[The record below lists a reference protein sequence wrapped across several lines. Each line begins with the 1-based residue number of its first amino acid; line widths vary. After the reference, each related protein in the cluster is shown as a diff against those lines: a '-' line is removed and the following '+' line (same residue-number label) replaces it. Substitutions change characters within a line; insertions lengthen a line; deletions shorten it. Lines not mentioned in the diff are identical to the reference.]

1 MMRVQDQGLGLGPFC
16 FSALR
21 RAAERSPPAATWA
34 AVCWPSSSA
43 SASRSTRPCRYRGA
57 QRSKP
62 SEASSAERSP
72 IVLASA
78 TKQPRD
84 TPRPEIARRPGL
96 LRCARK
102 DGDGVMGA
110 ICAAQGTGPPAH
122 DRPPPSREMPRQ
134 RHADPLDGDARL
146 AGPATTRGRRALRGG
161 LLRGL
166 LRSRLRM
173 TGMARSSAGQD
184 QASACYTVQQRG
196 PAR

>member
-1 MMRVQDQGLGLGPFC
+1 MFRTKA
-16 FSALR
+16 SALVLSVSALSGVRSSVR
-21 RAAERSPPAATWA
+21 RRPRPGRPSAGRVRPRARADRPDPADIGGRNARSPARLRALNEA
-34 AVCWPSSSA
+34 PSSL
-43 SASRSTRPCRYRGA
+43 RA
-57 QRSKP
+57 QRS
-62 SEASSAERSP
+62 
-72 IVLASA
+72 
-78 TKQPRD
+78 
-84 TPRPEIARRPGL
+84 
-96 LRCARK
+96 K

-122 DRPPPSREMPRQ
+122 ARPPPSRKMPRQ

-146 AGPATTRGRRALRGG
+146 ARPATTSGRRALPGG

-166 LRSRLRM
+166 LCSRLRM